1 VPHAVAVV
9 DGDRRLVGVVP
20 AQRLIG
26 FLGDD
31 EDVVPGVCDSPR
43 DKGGKKVISRA

>member
-1 VPHAVAVV
+1 M
-9 DGDRRLVGVVP
+9 RLVGVVP